1 MTDHDLLNGVIS
13 IVDPTAKSLQL
24 LRKNGRILLGL
35 PEERTAATKTLRL
48 YQPQRTAARIVVGL
62 VKQCINLGL
71 ARFIL
76 PQTSIETAPFPLGPP
91 FPQVNRGTCGILLGS
106 PEHRVRRA
114 IVSYQTAMGWEVAK
128 VAFGPNG
135 WDVIQGEANTLLALP
150 ENTAGAPK
158 VLALHRG
165 QDISLMRMPHIEG
178 AVLQQNASNKAVS
191 ILDAWISDHA
201 PKPMEEFCEWPL
213 IQHALSRHLKAAA
226 VTKHLSQLQ
235 LRPAVRH
242 GDFARWNLLQTSDG
256 NIMVLDWEWSTPCGM
271 PGIDLVHLFAQD
283 ARLVNRLPA
292 AEVVQSVQRSLQTP
306 EYRAYLQKTGWGTDV
321 ASAIVASIAFTV
333 GAKQQANEEVLE
345 AALHAWHHANHR

>member
-1 MTDHDLLNGVIS
+1 MTDHDLLKTVIS
-13 IVDPTAKSLQL
+13 IADPTAKSLRL

-35 PEERTAATKTLRL
+35 SEDRLAASKTLRL
-48 YQPQRTAARIVVGL
+48 YQPQRQAARALVWL
-62 VKQCINLGL
+62 VKQCMGLGL
-71 ARFIL
+71 VRFIL
-76 PQTSIETAPFPLGPP
+76 PRTSIESLPAILEPP
-91 FPQVNRGTCGILLGS
+91 FPEVVEGTCGILLGS

-114 IVSYQTAMGWEVAK
+114 ITSYKTAMGWEVAK

-135 WDVIQGEANTLLALP
+135 WDVIQGEASTLISLP

-178 AVLQQNASNKAVS
+178 VVLQQNASNKAIA
-191 ILDAWISDHA
+191 ILDAWISGHA
-201 PKPMEEFCEWPL
+201 PRPMEEFCEWPL
-213 IQHALSRHLKAAA
+213 IQCALSRHPKAAA
-226 VTKHLSQLQ
+226 VTQHLSQLQ
-235 LRPAVRH
+235 LRPVVRH

-306 EYRAYLQKTGWGTDV
+306 ECRAYLQKTGWGNDV
-321 ASAIVASIAFTV
+321 KAAIMASIAFTV

-345 AALHAWHHANHR
+345 TLLNEW